1 MCTNVSSFVSKPGL
15 EDWDDY
21 LAAVC
26 SGLGGLVVSDMAGLA
41 MTAAD
46 GFRRW
51 IEITR
56 DVQAHGQSIYL
67 IGNGASAAMAS
78 HFATDA
84 CKNGGLRAQAFND
97 ASFLTATGNDLTFDE
112 VFALPLARL
121 ARAGDM
127 LITISSSGS
136 SPNIVRALERARAM
150 RLQIVTLSGKAADN
164 PSRTFGEVN
173 FYVPNARYGWV
184 ESAHHVVLHYW
195 LDQYLN
201 LHGQGA
207 V

>member
-1 MCTNVSSFVSKPGL
+1 MEG
-15 EDWDDY
+15 WDDY
-21 LAAVC
+21 IAAMS
-26 SGLGGLVVSDMAGLA
+26 SGLSHLAITDHAGRPL
-41 MTAAD
+41 TPAD

-51 IEITR
+51 VEITH
-56 DVQAHGQSIYL
+56 DVQEREQNIYV

-78 HFATDA
+78 HFAADA

-97 ASFLTATGNDLTFDE
+97 SSLLTATGNDLMFQE

-121 ARAGDM
+121 GRAGDL

-136 SPNIVRALERARAM
+136 SPNILRALERAREM
-150 RLQIVTLSGKAADN
+150 RLQIVTLSGRAADN
-164 PSRTFGEVN
+164 LSRTFGDVN
-173 FYVPNARYGWV
+173 VHVPSTRYGWI
-184 ESAHHVVLHYW
+184 ESAHQVVLHYW

-201 LHGQGA
+201 VHGQGA